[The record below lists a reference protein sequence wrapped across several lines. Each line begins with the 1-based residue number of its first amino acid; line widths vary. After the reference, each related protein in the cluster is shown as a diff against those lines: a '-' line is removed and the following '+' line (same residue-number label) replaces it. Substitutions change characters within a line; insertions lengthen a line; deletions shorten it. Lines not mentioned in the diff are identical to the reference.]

1 MKLLLATVIL
11 VGACGWGWAYRRG
24 IKAGMRRMRREI
36 MENRHAYPSERALA
50 WIAGRDAARFVVPTA
65 EEWPP
70 GNYSVADW
78 RWVLEEGI
86 RTKERAIRRL
96 EPPA

>member
-36 MENRHAYPSERALA
+36 MENRHAYPSERTLA
-50 WIAGRDAARFVVPTA
+50 WIAGRDAARFVVPVA
-65 EEWPP
+65 EEIGPRP
-70 GNYSVADW
+70 GDVVEWSTAVQH
-78 RWVLEEGI
+78 GI
-86 RTKERAIRRL
+86 RAKERAIQRL